1 MFSTQNIVLFIFL
14 AFLILNFQT
23 VLVGFVLYF
32 LELREVV
39 VKKIALDEI
48 DEAVTDIIRSNEAF
62 LLSKGFVYQ
71 NSQTYNNILALLKE
85 DLHTNYYYNE
95 ELGIHAFI
103 DTTPMPGALA
113 SSTISFV
120 TFYESYRRAVTF
132 DCFAYNVFVSDETYM
147 FDHYFGSY
155 DEALKSHLIDR
166 KIEGEVVTKG
176 VLSEEGAKDY
186 GQYSIDETME
196 VLLSQNIIRKV
207 TNGYRYRLSLA
218 YFKYLHYSLKMD
230 KKAKKI
236 YRVKNIQPQKSQSK
250 VERLL
255 YKTGEERALM
265 RLLSQKPEEKS
276 REGKIKTFL
285 ISGVLFILFFT
296 LIGIPLSSMPIVV
309 TILLI
314 HELGHYFAMKFF
326 GYKDTSIFFIPLFGA
341 AAKGEKE
348 HTKPLE
354 EYIVF
359 LAGPLPGMLISL
371 IIGFFILKNPALL
384 ENSILKEFALM
395 SFTLNFIN
403 LLPIYPLD
411 GGRIVQTLIFTRYP
425 KAQFY
430 FFLVSLTVI
439 IISAIAMQSIIL
451 GFFSVVLFMSIN
463 QNYALSLLLS
473 DLIKSRSDLP
483 VKEKIVREISEKER
497 FKNLTMDKKLLL
509 AKQALKL
516 LNLEVSSKVL
526 MFFGMAFYLF
536 LLILPL
542 LLLVIA

>member
-1 MFSTQNIVLFIFL
+1 MLSTQNIVLFIFL
-14 AFLILNFQT
+14 AFLFLNFQT
-23 VLVGFVLYF
+23 ILVGFFLYF

-48 DEAVTDIIRSNEAF
+48 DEAVIDIIRPNEAF
-62 LLSKGFVYQ
+62 LLSKGFLYQ

-85 DLHTNYYYNE
+85 DLHTHYYYNE
-95 ELGIHAFI
+95 ELGVHAFI

-132 DCFAYNVFVSDETYM
+132 DSFAYNVFVSDETYI

-166 KIEGEVVTKG
+166 EIEGEVVTKG

-186 GQYSIDETME
+186 RQYTVDETTE
-196 VLLSQNIIRKV
+196 VLLSQNVIRKV
-207 TNGYRYRLSLA
+207 ANGYRYRLSLA
-218 YFKYLHYSLKMD
+218 YVKYLHYSLKMH
-230 KKAKKI
+230 KKAKKV
-236 YRVKNIQPQKSQSK
+236 YRVKNLQLPKSQSK
-250 VERLL
+250 AERLL
-255 YKTGEERALM
+255 YKTGEERALLG
-265 RLLSQKPEEKS
+265 LLNQKPKEKS

-296 LIGIPLSSMPIVV
+296 LIGIPLSSMPIIVA
-309 TILLI
+309 ILLI

-371 IIGFFILKNPALL
+371 IIGFFMLKDPALL

-395 SFTLNFIN
+395 SFMLNFMN

-411 GGRIVQTLIFTRYP
+411 GGRIVQTLVFTRYP

-430 FFLVSLTVI
+430 FFLASLTVI

-451 GFFSVVLFMSIN
+451 GFFSVLLFMSIN
-463 QNYALSLLLS
+463 Q
-473 DLIKSRSDLP
+473 
-483 VKEKIVREISEKER
+483 
-497 FKNLTMDKKLLL
+497 TMLCLYF
-509 AKQALKL
+509 
-516 LNLEVSSKVL
+516 S
-526 MFFGMAFYLF
+526 
-536 LLILPL
+536 PT
-542 LLLVIA
+542 